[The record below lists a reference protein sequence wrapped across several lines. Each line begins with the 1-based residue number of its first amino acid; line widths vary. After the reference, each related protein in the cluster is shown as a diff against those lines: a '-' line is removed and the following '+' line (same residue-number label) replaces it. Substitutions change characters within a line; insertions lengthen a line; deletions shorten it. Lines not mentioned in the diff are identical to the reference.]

1 MKKFLVLL
9 SLLLVFP
16 FAYADDDDS
25 NSEDGVIKM
34 KMKLTGVLR
43 HVDDLGRTI
52 FDVDLQGTP
61 GKATARGVAISG
73 PPVLFSELPA
83 NNECMDLGDDP
94 SGMHLVEAQIVMTF
108 RDGSMVWGTS
118 APDGYV
124 CFSGFA
130 YAPYEITGGS
140 GRYEGVTGLI
150 DVGLYTYAIL
160 PPPLPNLVLPETGIV
175 RGEIYLP

>member
-1 MKKFLVLL
+1 MKKFLILL

-25 NSEDGVIKM
+25 NSEDGVIKI

-73 PPVLFSELPA
+73 IAE
-83 NNECMDLGDDP
+83 NR
-94 SGMHLVEAQIVMTF
+94 T
-108 RDGSMVWGTS
+108 
-118 APDGYV
+118 
-124 CFSGFA
+124 
-130 YAPYEITGGS
+130 
-140 GRYEGVTGLI
+140 
-150 DVGLYTYAIL
+150 
-160 PPPLPNLVLPETGIV
+160 
-175 RGEIYLP
+175 